1 MSEPISPFRNHLPV
15 KIRFGDGVSADLGG
29 ILADEGVG
37 RPLVVMDAGLDELIP
52 GVGDALAAVPGAVRF
67 EKDPGEPTS
76 DLVDLAGSTLAD
88 ARCDGVVAI
97 GGGSCMDTA
106 KAARLV
112 AGQGGPYMRYTS
124 GDVDYQ
130 PPSVPLVCIPTTAGT
145 GSEVS
150 GGAVITDPATHIKA
164 GIANPLLRAQ
174 YALVDPELTHG
185 LPPRITAYTG
195 IDALAQAIAA
205 VIVKVATPVGDGIA
219 LESVRLAADALPR
232 VVADGSDAAARSRM
246 ACASL
251 MAGLAMNISDCGS
264 EHSLGQ
270 ALGGRYGLPHGLT
283 IGLVLAESMDR
294 DRRFVPER
302 FERVADALGAPDD
315 GSKDGS
321 RAVRA
326 VRDILR
332 RLEFETLASVGV
344 QEEDLAELSAGALA
358 DNFMAVAP
366 EPWSEAEA
374 EAAYRSALALG
385 DRR

>member
-1 MSEPISPFRNHLPV
+1 M
-15 KIRFGDGVSADLGG
+15 RFEFAT
-29 ILADEGVG
+29 AG
-37 RPLVVMDAGLDELIP
+37 RVIFGA
-52 GVGDALAAVPGAVRF
+52 GAVREVGPLAAGLGRRALIVCGRTPGRALPLIDLLNAAGVGAGVF
-67 EKDPGEPTS
+67 EVHGEPTVERAVAGARIARAGGA
-76 DLVDLAGSTLAD
+76 DLI
-88 ARCDGVVAI
+88 VAM
-97 GGGSCMDTA
+97 GGGSALDA
-106 KAARLV
+106 GKAIAALLTNPGDPLDYLEVVGRGQPLV
-112 AGQGGPYMRYTS
+112 AAPA
-124 GDVDYQ
+124 
-130 PPSVPLVCIPTTAGT
+130 PCIAIPTTAGT
-145 GSEVS
+145 GAEVTRN
-150 GGAVITDPATHIKA
+150 AVLGVPEQRVKVSLRS
-164 GIANPLLRAQ
+164 PLMLPRV
-174 YALVDPELTHG
+174 ALVDPELTHG

-219 LESVRLAADALPR
+219 LESVRLAAEALPR

-302 FERVADALGAPDD
+302 FERVADALGAPED